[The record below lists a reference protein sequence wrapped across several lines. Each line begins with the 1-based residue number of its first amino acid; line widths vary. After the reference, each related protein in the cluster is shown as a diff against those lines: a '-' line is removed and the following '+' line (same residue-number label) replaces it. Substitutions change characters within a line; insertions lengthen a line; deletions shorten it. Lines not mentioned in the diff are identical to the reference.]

1 MFLVLLAYLLLSS
14 TFVIGKAALVYSQP
28 IFLIGTRMTLGGLLL
43 LGFIYFFHKSQWKY
57 KKEDFWL
64 FAQIAFFH
72 IYLSFI
78 LEFWSYQ
85 YVTSSK
91 AAFMFN
97 LSPFIT
103 ALFVYIFFGEKM
115 TKKQWLGLG
124 IGFIGSLPILIAQT
138 PAAELSAGQFLFLSV
153 PEICLLISA
162 TAGVYGWIV
171 MKKLVVDKHYS
182 PIFVNGIGMF
192 FGGIGAFITS
202 FIAEKKPL
210 LKCGLDSMNL
220 GAGEQCWGSTWF
232 CCSWA
237 NFFVFM
243 GYVMLLIL
251 VANIIFYNFYGF
263 LLKKYTPTFLSLVGL
278 LGPAFTALL
287 GWIFLGEKAGWEFFV
302 SLAVVMVGAIIFYLD
317 ELKEE
322 KNGVTIEDSSL

>member
-1 MFLVLLAYLLLSS
+1 MFLVLLAYILLSS
-14 TFVIGKAALVYSQP
+14 TFVIGKAALVYAQP
-28 IFLIGTRMTLGGLLL
+28 IFLIGFRMTLGGLLL
-43 LGFIYFFHKSQWKY
+43 LSFIYLFQKNQWKF

-64 FAQIAFFH
+64 FAQLAFFH

-103 ALFVYIFFGEKM
+103 ALFAYIAFGDKM
-115 TKKQWLGLG
+115 SIKKWAGLM
-124 IGFIGSLPILIAQT
+124 IGFLGSLPVLIAQT
-138 PAAELSAGQFLFLSV
+138 PAAELSAGHFLFLSV

-162 TAGVYGWIV
+162 TAGVYGWII

-182 PIFVNGIGMF
+182 PVFVNGVGMF
-192 FGGIGAFITS
+192 FGGIAAFITS

-220 GAGEQCWGSTWF
+220 GLPIQSTTHSWL
-232 CCSWA
+232 CLSWA
-237 NFFVFM
+237 NFSMFL
-243 GYVMLLIL
+243 GYVLLLIL

-278 LGPAFTALL
+278 LCPVFTALL
-287 GWIFLGEKAGWEFFV
+287 GWIFLGETVSWEFFT
-302 SLAVVMVGAIIFYLD
+302 SLAVVMIGAYIFYLD
-317 ELKEE
+317 EL
-322 KNGVTIEDSSL
+322 TEDKSGIAPEIVE

>member
-14 TFVIGKAALVYSQP
+14 TFVIGKAALGYSQP
-28 IFLIGTRMTLGGLLL
+28 IFLIGFRMTLGGLLL
-43 LGFIYFFHKSQWKY
+43 LGFMYFFHKSQWKFN
-57 KKEDFWL
+57 KKDFWL

-103 ALFVYIFFGEKM
+103 ALFAYLAFRDKM
-115 TKKQWLGLG
+115 SVKQWIGLV
-124 IGFIGSLPILIAQT
+124 IGFLGSLPVLVAQT
-138 PAAELSAGQFLFLSV
+138 PAAELSAGHFLFLSV

-162 TAGVYGWIV
+162 TAGVYGWII

-192 FGGIGAFITS
+192 FGGIAAFITS

-210 LKCGLDSMNL
+210 LKCGLNSMNSC
-220 GAGEQCWGSTWF
+220 AIDQSAWSTLF
-232 CCSWA
+232 NCSWS
-237 NFFVFM
+237 NFLVFFGFVL
-243 GYVMLLIL
+243 LLIL

-278 LGPAFTALL
+278 LCPVFTALL
-287 GWIFLGEKAGWEFFV
+287 GWIFLGETVSWEFFA
-302 SLAVVMVGAIIFYLD
+302 SLAVVMVGAYIFYLD
-317 ELKEE
+317 EL
-322 KNGVTIEDSSL
+322 NNQIAMIE

>member
-14 TFVIGKAALVYSQP
+14 TFVIGKAALAYSQP
-28 IFLIGTRMTLGGLLL
+28 IFLIGFRMTLGGLLL
-43 LGFIYFFHKSQWKY
+43 LGFIYFFHKSQWKF

-103 ALFVYIFFGEKM
+103 ALFAYIAFGDKM
-115 TKKQWLGLG
+115 STKQWIGLM
-124 IGFIGSLPILIAQT
+124 IGFFGSLPVLIAQT
-138 PAAELSAGQFLFLSV
+138 PAAELSAGHFLFLSV

-162 TAGVYGWIV
+162 TAGVYGWII
-171 MKKLVVDKHYS
+171 MKKLVVDKRYS

-192 FGGIGAFITS
+192 FGGIAAFITS

-210 LKCGLDSMNL
+210 LKCGIDSTNPCVLDQSI
-220 GAGEQCWGSTWF
+220 WTPWF
-232 CCSWA
+232 CCSWS
-237 NFFVFM
+237 NFLVFL
-243 GYVMLLIL
+243 GYVSLLIL

-278 LGPAFTALL
+278 LCPVFTALL
-287 GWIFLGEKAGWEFFV
+287 GWIFLGETVSWEFFA
-302 SLAVVMVGAIIFYLD
+302 SLAVVMLGAYIFYLD
-317 ELKEE
+317 EL
-322 KNGVTIEDSSL
+322 NNQVAMIE

>member
-1 MFLVLLAYLLLSS
+1 VLLSS

-28 IFLIGTRMTLGGLLL
+28 IFLIGFRMTLGGLLL
-43 LGFIYFFHKSQWKY
+43 LGFIYFFHKSQWKL

-64 FAQIAFFH
+64 FVQIAFFH

-103 ALFVYIFFGEKM
+103 ALFAYIAFGDKM
-115 TKKQWLGLG
+115 SAKQWVGLI
-124 IGFIGSLPILIAQT
+124 IGFLGSLPVLVAQT
-138 PAAELSAGQFLFLSV
+138 PAAELSAGHFLFLSI

-162 TAGVYGWIV
+162 TSGVYGWII

-192 FGGIGAFITS
+192 FGGIAAFITS
-202 FIAEKKPL
+202 FITEKKPL
-210 LKCGLDSMNL
+210 LKCGLDSMSSCSFD
-220 GAGEQCWGSTWF
+220 QSTWSSWF
-232 CCSWA
+232 CCSWS
-237 NFFVFM
+237 NFFIFLGFVS
-243 GYVMLLIL
+243 LLIL

-263 LLKKYTPTFLSLVGL
+263 LLKKYSPTFLSLVGL
-278 LGPAFTALL
+278 LCPVFTALL
-287 GWIFLGEKAGWEFFV
+287 GWIFLGETVSWGFFA
-302 SLAVVMVGAIIFYLD
+302 SLAVVMLGAYIFYLD
-317 ELKEE
+317 ELNNQVAVVE
-322 KNGVTIEDSSL
+322 

>member
-1 MFLVLLAYLLLSS
+1 MFLVLLAYMLLSS
-14 TFVIGKAALVYSQP
+14 TFVIGKAALVYAQP
-28 IFLIGTRMTLGGLLL
+28 IFLIGFRMTLGGLLL
-43 LGFIYFFHKSQWKY
+43 LSFIYLFQKNQWKF

-64 FAQIAFFH
+64 FTQLAFFH

-103 ALFVYIFFGEKM
+103 ALFAYIAFGDKM
-115 TKKQWLGLG
+115 SIKKWAGLM
-124 IGFIGSLPILIAQT
+124 IGFLGSLPVLIAQT
-138 PAAELSAGQFLFLSV
+138 PAAELSAGHFLFLSV

-162 TAGVYGWIV
+162 TAGVYGWII

-182 PIFVNGIGMF
+182 PVFVNGVGMF
-192 FGGIGAFITS
+192 FGGIAAFITS

-210 LKCGLDSMNL
+210 LKCGLDSTNSGL
-220 GAGEQCWGSTWF
+220 LSQSIANSWF
-232 CCSWA
+232 CFSWT
-237 NFFVFM
+237 NFLMFL
-243 GYVMLLIL
+243 GYMLLLIL

-278 LGPAFTALL
+278 LCPVFTALL
-287 GWIFLGEKAGWEFFV
+287 GWIFLGETVSWEFFI
-302 SLAVVMVGAIIFYLD
+302 SLAVVMVGAYIFYLD
-317 ELKEE
+317 ELKGD
-322 KNGVTIEDSSL
+322 KSSIAPEIVE

>member
-1 MFLVLLAYLLLSS
+1 MILVLLAYLLLSS
-14 TFVIGKAALVYSQP
+14 TFVIGKAALVYAQP
-28 IFLIGTRMTLGGLLL
+28 IFLIGVRMTLGGLFL
-43 LGFIYFFHKSQWKY
+43 LGFVYFFNKNQWKF

-103 ALFVYIFFGEKM
+103 ALFAYIFFGDRMSKR
-115 TKKQWLGLG
+115 KWLGLL
-124 IGFIGSLPILIAQT
+124 IGFAGSLPVIIAQT
-138 PAAELSAGQFLFLSV
+138 PATELSAGHFLFLSV

-162 TAGVYGWIV
+162 TASVYGWIV
-171 MKKLVVDKHYS
+171 MKKLVVNKNYS

-192 FGGIGAFITS
+192 FGGIAAFITS
-202 FIAEKKPL
+202 FLAEKKPL
-210 LKCGLDSMNL
+210 LKCAIDSTKSISRNNL
-220 GAGEQCWGSTWF
+220 SYSQWF
-232 CCSWA
+232 CCSWS
-237 NFFVFM
+237 NFFIFM
-243 GYVMLLIL
+243 SYVLLLIL

-278 LGPAFTALL
+278 LCPVFTALL
-287 GWIFLGEKAGWEFFV
+287 GWVFLDETVSLVFFL
-302 SLAVVMVGAIIFYLD
+302 SLAVVILGAYIFYLD
-317 ELKEE
+317 ELQE
-322 KNGVTIEDSSL
+322 NNIVAGS